1 VDSSESGIIR
11 IGYADAAEID
21 AVIANLRFRVNT
33 QEDKE
38 TALTLTTLEDCDSVS
53 VAEET
58 AALTLPGHTYESVV
72 TPPAAGEQGY
82 TTHTCVDCG
91 YSFVGDF
98 VGIVASGW
106 SGYTTWTLA
115 DNGVLTISPTDQ
127 SFGGETNMKNYWKV
141 HGVLTLPWSAYA
153 GQIVTVV
160 VEDGVNDL
168 GQMAFYELPNLT
180 TVILGADVGEIR
192 AYAFKNCRSLTT
204 INLEGVSCIREG
216 AFLGCTA
223 LTEVNLREDAVVE
236 DWAFTRSG
244 VTFD

>member
-1 VDSSESGIIR
+1 
-11 IGYADAAEID
+11 
-21 AVIANLRFRVNT
+21 
-33 QEDKE
+33 
-38 TALTLTTLEDCDSVS
+38 
-53 VAEET
+53 
-58 AALTLPGHTYESVV
+58 
-72 TPPAAGEQGY
+72 
-82 TTHTCVDCG
+82 
-91 YSFVGDF
+91 
-98 VGIVASGW
+98 
-106 SGYTTWTLA
+106 
-115 DNGVLTISPTDQ
+115 
-127 SFGGETNMKNYWKV
+127 
-141 HGVLTLPWSAYA
+141 
-153 GQIVTVV
+153 VTVV